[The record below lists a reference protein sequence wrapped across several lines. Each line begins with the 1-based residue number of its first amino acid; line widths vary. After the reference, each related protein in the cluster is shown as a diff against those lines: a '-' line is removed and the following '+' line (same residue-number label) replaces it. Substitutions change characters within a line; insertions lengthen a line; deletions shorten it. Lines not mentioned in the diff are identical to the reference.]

1 MMRAALFQKAS
12 GDSEQENLLV
22 PLARLREAVTA
33 LFEFL
38 LTPRITK
45 CISTNR
51 CQQYVVLQTEIKDQ
65 TLVALKSGST
75 QTGIWLLIALRSLET
90 GAAEECFANRF
101 FLVVLDGN
109 IRACHHKIQIF
120 DVAATLQETYCEA
133 DSYLSNDRVV
143 ITQTPSGCLGM
154 TVFCNLRFPV
164 IYQAL
169 AQSGAEILIFPSSFS
184 LVMGAAHWT
193 SIQKTREIATGY
205 HKLVLPQRSRYSQKR
220 ANRVGLL
227 VIALQRCLWLKF
239 CMTWALSLL

>member
-22 PLARLREAVTA
+22 PLARPREAATA

-133 DSYLSNDRVV
+133 DSYLSNDRML
-143 ITQTPSGCLGM
+143 ITQTTSGCLGI
-154 TVFCNLRFPV
+154 TVFCYLRFQV
-164 IYQAL
+164 IYQAR